1 MKKIYILFISIFFLN
16 INLLASTSPDE
27 ELQNAD
33 LFAGASDKKS
43 AKIFNESCISC
54 HSGGVPRAPH
64 ATTFSAMSAD
74 YILET
79 LNGVMSSQASHLS
92 KNEKIKLAEFISGG
106 SISTNIPNPNFCSN
120 EITKSKIKFN
130 DKNSYSQWGYDRH
143 NTRRANSEINSKNA
157 KTMKLKWVFAFPGA
171 TRSRSQPSVSGN
183 VIYIGGQNSNLY
195 ALDRETG
202 CVRWMTK
209 AQGEIRSAPVIEK
222 INNKHFIYAGD
233 YEGNVY
239 KYDALT
245 GENIWTKSLRYHPRV
260 ILTGSVRVYDE
271 VIYVPLSSR
280 EWADGANPDYECCTF
295 RGGVMALDAI
305 TGEELWT
312 TYSIPVPAK
321 HLGDYNESGRK
332 ILAPSGVPVWNS
344 PTIDDERG
352 LVYVGTGESYTSPA
366 ADTSDAILAIDKSKG
381 GIVWSF
387 QAQTGDAW
395 NMGCFISPKSG
406 CPKEDGPD
414 WDFGASTILMK
425 TSKGRNILFGGRKS
439 GHVYALDPDQEGK
452 LLWSRKIGRGG
463 FAGGIHWGMTIDSDN
478 IYAPIAD
485 KNYINKFPGPA
496 TPGIYSLNA
505 INGDINWRFEP
516 KDRCNGLSS
525 CDRGISAALSS
536 TNDIIIGAGMDGW
549 LYILDSKKGN
559 LLWEFNTN
567 RDFSEFSNI
576 KAYGGTIEGLGP
588 VISGNNLYINSG
600 YQYGGNMPGNVLLG
614 FEIKN

>member
-1 MKKIYILFISIFFLN
+1 MKKIYIVFILIIF
-16 INLLASTSPDE
+16 STSHSFASSSPE
-27 ELQNAD
+27 SSSENHNN
-33 LFAGASDKKS
+33 FAGAADKAS
-43 AKIFNESCISC
+43 AKIFTESCMNC

-64 ATTFSAMSAD
+64 STTFSAMSAD

-79 LNGVMSSQASHLS
+79 LDGIMSSQASHLNE
-92 KNEKIKLAEFISGG
+92 NEKIKLAEFISGG
-106 SISTNIPNPNFCSN
+106 SVSTNIPEPKFCSKDIS
-120 EITKSKIKFN
+120 EIIIELN
-130 DKNSYSQWGYDRH
+130 DKNSYSQWGYDKE
-143 NTRRANSEINSKNA
+143 NTRRATSDINSINA
-157 KTMKLKWVFAFPGA
+157 KNMKLKWVFAFPGA

-183 VIYIGGQNSNLY
+183 VVFVGGQNSNLY
-195 ALDRETG
+195 ALDRDTG
-202 CVRWMTK
+202 CVRWKTK
-209 AQGEIRSAPVIEK
+209 TQGEIRSAPVIEK
-222 INNKHFIYAGD
+222 IKNNHYIFAGD

-239 KYDALT
+239 KYDAIT
-245 GENIWTKSLRYHPRV
+245 GNNIWTKSLRYHPRV

-295 RGGVMALDAI
+295 RGGVMALNAN

-321 HLGDYNESGRK
+321 HMGDFNESGKK

-344 PTIDDERG
+344 PTIDNKRN
-352 LVYVGTGESYTSPA
+352 LIYIGTGESYTSPA
-366 ADTSDAILAIDKSKG
+366 ADTSDAILAIDKTKG

-387 QAQTGDAW
+387 QAQKGDAW

-425 TSKGRNILFGGRKS
+425 TTNGKNILFGGRKS
-439 GHVYALDPDQEGK
+439 GHVYALDPDQNGK
-452 LLWSRKIGRGG
+452 LLWSKKIGRGG
-463 FAGGIHWGMTIDSDN
+463 FAGGVHWGMTTDNDN

-505 INGDINWRFEP
+505 LDGRINWKFEP
-516 KDRCNGLSS
+516 KDRCNGNPS
-525 CDRGISAALSS
+525 CDRGISAALTS
-536 TNDIIIGAGMDGW
+536 TNDIIVGAGMDGW
-549 LYILDSKKGN
+549 LYILDSKSGE

-567 RDFSEFSNI
+567 IDFSEFTNI

-600 YQYGGNMPGNVLLG
+600 YQYGGNLPGNVLLS
-614 FEIKN
+614 FEVKN